1 MLIIG
6 TTSPTN
12 PPETLSTNDYEQQQQ
27 QHDNLISKILSPS
40 SSSSQNKKN
49 PNPTPSSSSS
59 SSSWLRTEHY
69 KLTTA
74 KQEDLQYVENTDP
87 RNEELREKGI
97 SQNLSIVSFD
107 FCPCLASVCVNERE
121 KKEKKKEKIE
131 LGGKLIYWLF
141 FWPIYLLCFSIISME
156 RNFQEEWWKKKI
168 FGVWEIR
175 LWRVVGM
182 RSWGIFGKEGKSER

>member
-12 PPETLSTNDYEQQQQ
+12 PPAKTSLNDYEQQQQ
-27 QHDNLISKILSPS
+27 QHDDLISKILP
-40 SSSSQNKKN
+40 SSSQNNKKKN
-49 PNPTPSSSSS
+49 HIPTSSSSSS

-74 KQEDLQYVENTDP
+74 KQENLQYVESTGP

-107 FCPCLASVCVNERE
+107 FCPCLARE
-121 KKEKKKEKIE
+121 CKNRKRKRKGKKKRVF
-131 LGGKLIYWLF
+131 GGKLINGCF
-141 FWPIYLLCFSIISME
+141 FLHIYLLRFTLRLVLFRWRGISG
-156 RNFQEEWWKKKI
+156 RRGGGRRK
-168 FGVWEIR
+168 
-175 LWRVVGM
+175 
-182 RSWGIFGKEGKSER
+182 